1 MKPVLLSSLDINC
14 TGTILNKLKKNFK
27 IIVKTN
33 SSLRFDKFIST
44 CDIYLASAA
53 IRVDKDFLKKATKLK
68 VILSPSTGV
77 DHLDINEIKK
87 KNIKLITITKEIKL
101 LETFSATSE
110 IAFALILNLYRNII
124 PANKSALNGIWA
136 REKFSGRQLLGKT
149 IGILGLGRL
158 GVITARIALGFG
170 MKVVAYDIK
179 KKNIKG
185 VKMLSMNKLFKMSDI
200 VSVHVHLNSKTAGL
214 IDRKFLTAM
223 KKNSILINTS
233 RGAIINE
240 KDLLHVLKR
249 KIIAGA
255 GLDIINGEWL
265 SKKELLEHK
274 LINYARKNNNL
285 IILPHIG
292 GSTIESIVGARI
304 FICNKLLKNYKIYL
318 R

>member
-1 MKPVLLSSLDINC
+1 MKPILLSSLDINC
-14 TGTILNKLKKNFK
+14 TGNILNKLKKKFK
-27 IIVKTN
+27 IIIKTD
-33 SSLRFDKFIST
+33 SFLSIEKFISI
-44 CDIYLASAA
+44 CDIYIASAA
-53 IRVDKDFLKKATKLK
+53 LRVDKDFLKKAKRLK

-77 DHLDINEIKK
+77 DHLDINEIRK

-101 LETFSATSE
+101 LETFSATAE

-124 PANKSALNGIWA
+124 SANKSALDGIWG

-158 GVITARIALGFG
+158 GVITSRIALGFG

-185 VKMLSMNKLFKMSDI
+185 VKMLSINKLFKISDI
-200 VSVHVHLNSKTAGL
+200 VSVHVHLNSKTVGL
-214 IDRKFLTAM
+214 IDRKFLTIM

-240 KDLLHVLKR
+240 KDLLYVLKR

-255 GLDIINGEWL
+255 GLDIIDGEWL

-274 LINYARKNNNL
+274 LIKYAQKNSNL

-292 GSTIESIVGARI
+292 GSTIESITGARI

-318 R
+318 S

>member
-14 TGTILNKLKKNFK
+14 TGRILNKLKKNFK
-27 IIVKTN
+27 TIVITN
-33 SSLRFDKFIST
+33 SSLKFDKFIST

-77 DHLDINEIKK
+77 DHLDINEIRK

-158 GVITARIALGFG
+158 GAITARIALGFG

-233 RGAIINE
+233 RGAIIND
-240 KDLLHVLKR
+240 KDLLYVLKR

-274 LINYARKNNNL
+274 LINYAQKNNNL

-292 GSTIESIVGARI
+292 GSTIESIEGARI

>member
-77 DHLDINEIKK
+77 DHLDINEIRK